1 MITTEIYPHITRN
14 ERGEPIITASRTTV
28 KRVAGYYK
36 LGMNAD
42 EICDALTH
50 LSPAEVHAALT
61 YYFDCREEIERLIEE
76 EDEFYQRAKAQYGTV
91 EDLIREKSE
100 AKQCEMILDDIFEE
114 II

>member
-1 MITTEIYPHITRN
+1 MTSTEIYPHITRN

-61 YYFDCREEIERLIEE
+61 YYFDCREEIEALLDEERQILAQLKKEQSFNRL
-76 EDEFYQRAKAQYGTV
+76 QAA
-91 EDLIREKSE
+91 
-100 AKQCEMILDDIFEE
+100 
-114 II
+114 